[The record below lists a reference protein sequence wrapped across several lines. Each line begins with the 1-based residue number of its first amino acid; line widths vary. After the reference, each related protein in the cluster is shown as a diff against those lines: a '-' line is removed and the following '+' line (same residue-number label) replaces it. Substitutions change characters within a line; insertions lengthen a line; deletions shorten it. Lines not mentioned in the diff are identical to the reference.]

1 MVQNGSRNGKNMI
14 NKLLSSIASLK
25 TADVQM

>member
-1 MVQNGSRNGKNMI
+1 MIQNGCRNGKNMS

-25 TADVQM
+25 TTDVQM